1 MLKIDAINDNLGKV
15 NAFVDGVLEENDCSL
30 RTQMQVD
37 LVVEEVFVNIARYAY
52 GDEIGEAEISA
63 DIEDGVLT
71 LVFRDSGVPYNPLEK
86 DDPDIT
92 LSADER
98 EIGGLGIFLV
108 KKNMDEVS
116 YDYVDGH
123 NVFTMKKR
131 I

>member
-37 LVVEEVFVNIARYAY
+37 LVVEEVFVNIARYAS